1 MEHEHKRFVVTD
13 EVVSQTSLGEDRIE
27 AEGLEPSRCEEDEQD
42 DARMHNQVPRRFR
55 PIQLWIC
62 VLFFAEGVLGLF
74 VVGWPALIL
83 CVLGTLYMAW
93 TAKRHNSRTTK
104 VEQWRGG
111 SG

>member
-1 MEHEHKRFVVTD
+1 MEQEHKRLVVTD
-13 EVVSQTSLGEDRIE
+13 EVVSQTSLSDGRIE
-27 AEGLEPSRCEEDEQD
+27 AEVLDSSESTVDEQD
-42 DARMHNQVPRRFR
+42 DARPRRFR

-93 TAKRHNSRTTK
+93 TAKRHNARASEDMK
-104 VEQWRGG
+104 
-111 SG
+111 

>member
-1 MEHEHKRFVVTD
+1 MEHEHKRLVVTD
-13 EVVSQTSLGEDRIE
+13 EAVSPTLLGEGRIE
-27 AEGLEPSRCEEDEQD
+27 ADGLEPSGREVDQQD

-93 TAKRHNSRTTK
+93 TAKRHNARASEDMKQGRL
-104 VEQWRGG
+104 E
-111 SG
+111 